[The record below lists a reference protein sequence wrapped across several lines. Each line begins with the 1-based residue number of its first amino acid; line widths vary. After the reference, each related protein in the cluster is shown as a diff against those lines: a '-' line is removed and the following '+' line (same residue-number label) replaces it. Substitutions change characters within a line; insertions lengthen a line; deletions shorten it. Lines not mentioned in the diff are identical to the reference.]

1 MLRPTL
7 AVKFVVL
14 ISLILVLT
22 FSCIGF
28 FLFRHQ
34 KEILYSDLETLAVS
48 LSRNLSSNS
57 VYGLLTRNIQN
68 LSGLLDS
75 LSNYEDVAFA
85 WIESDSG
92 RVLASYSHIPADLK
106 GGSRNLLKQQFH
118 PSSDLSGQP
127 SIISLHYPG
136 GMWLIRE
143 PVLAPQIISPDELV
157 LGGHSENPPTVKIG
171 EIYVGISLERVNT
184 ALHSMQIRSLG
195 LLLAIAILSM
205 ILTLVLVHWISLP
218 LKKLRQATEC
228 VTAGIL
234 PPRVEIG
241 TRDELGELAEAFNN
255 MIEQVSQSKK
265 AIERAYSELEKVN
278 QSLEETVEKRTAELR
293 KSVSQLTGARD
304 ELESAYSEM
313 KQMYHAKAAFLR
325 SASHEL
331 RTPLTAIKA
340 NVNYLCTF
348 NSDALGK
355 EGMEIME
362 TVNRNVNNM
371 HFMVEEMLK
380 MVRLDIGAIPLEAEQ
395 VRLKQLVKGCINELQ
410 ALQSGINVEVSVPDS
425 MVLTADKAKMHDVF
439 INILSNAYRY
449 TPEGGSVSV
458 SARNAEEDK
467 VVIEIRDTGIGISEK
482 HLSHLFEPFY
492 QAHHGREGTG
502 LGLSIV
508 KSIIDRHKGTI
519 EVESAPGKGT
529 VFTIYMQRNP
539 DLSRHMDS

>member
-1 MLRPTL
+1 MLRTTL
-7 AVKFVVL
+7 AIKFVIL

-48 LSRNLSSNS
+48 LSRNLSANS

-75 LSNYEDVAFA
+75 LSNYEDVIFA
-85 WIESDSG
+85 WMESDSG
-92 RVLASYSHIPADLK
+92 SVLASYGHIPADLK
-106 GGSRNLLKQQFH
+106 DSRRDLLKKQF
-118 PSSDLSGQP
+118 PSGSDLSGQP
-127 SIISLHYPG
+127 SIIFLPYSK

-157 LGGHSENPPTVKIG
+157 LGGQSENPPTVKIG
-171 EIYVGISLERVNT
+171 EIYVGISLERVNR
-184 ALHSMQIRSLG
+184 ALHSMQTRSIA
-195 LLLAIAILSM
+195 LLIAIAILSM
-205 ILTLVLVHWISLP
+205 ILTLILVHWISLP

-234 PPRVEIG
+234 PPRVEIHSM
-241 TRDELGELAEAFNN
+241 DEIGELAEAFNN

-293 KSVSQLTGARD
+293 NSVSQLTSARD
-304 ELESAYSEM
+304 ELETAYAEM

-348 NSDALGK
+348 NADALGS

-362 TVNRNVNNM
+362 IVNRNVNNM

-380 MVRLDIGAIPLEAEQ
+380 MVRLDIGAVPLEVDQ
-395 VRLKQLVKGCINELQ
+395 IRLKQLVKNCVDELQ
-410 ALQSGINVEVSVPDS
+410 ALQSGISVEVSVPDS
-425 MVLTADKAKMHDVF
+425 LVLTADKAKMHDVF

-449 TPEGGSVSV
+449 TPEGGSVRV
-458 SARNAEEDK
+458 SARTEEHDT
-467 VVIEIRDTGIGISEK
+467 VIIEIRDTGIGISKK

-492 QAHHGREGTG
+492 QAHHGTEGTG

-519 EVESAPGKGT
+519 EVKSTAGKGT
-529 VFTIYMQRNP
+529 VFIIRMQQNP
-539 DLSRHMDS
+539 DLSRQMDA